1 MVTSEVE
8 EEVILTVVAEAAIKV
23 GEAVTAD
30 KVVEEDT
37 PVEVRTFMQ
46 LFLTFLF
53 LSFFDLKEVMKISFF
68 LSFEVDM
75 SIISP
80 YNIFLFPLLVFVDIS
95 LFVFF
100 LLDVP

>member
-95 LFVFF
+95 LFDFF

>member
-100 LLDVP
+100 LHDVP

>member
-80 YNIFLFPLLVFVDIS
+80 YNIFLFLLLVFVDIS
-95 LFVFF
+95 LFDFF
-100 LLDVP
+100 LLDVS

>member
-53 LSFFDLKEVMKISFF
+53 LPFFDLKEVMKISFF

-80 YNIFLFPLLVFVDIS
+80 YNIFLFLLLVFVDIS
-95 LFVFF
+95 LFDFF
-100 LLDVP
+100 LLDVS

>member
-80 YNIFLFPLLVFVDIS
+80 YNIFLFLLLVFVDIS
-95 LFVFF
+95 LFDFF